1 MADPRFFTRAGPF
14 KISDIALQIG
24 AHVPSD
30 ADADRLISDIEDIA
44 TASEGNLC
52 FVTDKRLYI
61 PSFSI
66 IKSIT
71 CTQSYYFF

>member
-24 AHVPSD
+24 AHVPNGV
-30 ADADRLISDIEDIA
+30 DADRLISDIEDIT

-52 FVTDKRLYI
+52 FVTDKNYLPQLAETRAAAVLVG
-61 PSFSI
+61 
-66 IKSIT
+66 
-71 CTQSYYFF
+71 